1 MSAANNSQKIE
12 DSKVHESEKSNVT
25 NFNKFDQHYFNS
37 YSHYSI
43 HQEMLQDSVR
53 TKSYLDAIVNN
64 KDYFKDKVVM
74 DIGTGSGILS
84 MFISKYTDCKHIIA
98 IDASPVIY
106 MAEKLYKKNNLD
118 ESRISFVKMKVEDIK
133 ELPNGIEKVDII
145 VSEWMGYFLI
155 YESMLNSVLYARD
168 RWMDKTGSFFPD
180 KCSMHVAAMSDVD
193 YYSDN
198 VDFWDNVYGF
208 DFSDFKPLVTVEPIV
223 DYYNSSSVVSDTGN
237 LIEFDLN
244 TCTVEDLTFEREF
257 EVNITQDNSSFNGLL
272 TWFDIVFPQHDQKK
286 KQVKFSTGPFTQ
298 YTHWK
303 QVGFYLEKEIECSY
317 NDTFKGVLTCKPN
330 KENVRDMDIKID
342 YEFVPINQE
351 ENQTVKASNSYTLH

>member
-1 MSAANNSQKIE
+1 MSANNNSQKIT
-12 DSKVHESEKSNVT
+12 DSKVHESDKSNVT

-98 IDASPVIY
+98 VDASPVIY
-106 MAEKLYKKNNLD
+106 MAEKIYKRNNLD
-118 ESRISFVKMKVEDIK
+118 ENKISYVKMKVEDI
-133 ELPNGIEKVDII
+133 ETLPNGIEKVDII

-168 RWMDKTGSFFPD
+168 RWMDSTGSLFPD
-180 KCSMHVAAMSDVD
+180 KCSMHVAAMRDIEYID
-193 YYSDN
+193 DN
-198 VDFWDNVYGF
+198 INFWDNVYGF
-208 DFSDFKPLVTVEPIV
+208 DFTDFKPLVETEPIV
-223 DYYNSSSVVSDTGN
+223 DFYNSDSIISDTGD

-244 TCTVEDLTFEREF
+244 TVTVEELTFERPF
-257 EVNITQDNSSFNGLL
+257 EVTIKQDNNSFNGLL
-272 TWFDIVFPQHDQKK
+272 TWFDIVFPQHDANK

-303 QVGFYLEKEIECSY
+303 QVGFYFDEEINCNY
-317 NDTFKGVLTCKPN
+317 NDTLKGVLTCKPN
-330 KENVRDMDIKID
+330 KENVRDMDINID
-342 YEFVPINQE
+342 YQFLPISDEAE
-351 ENQTVKASNSYTLH
+351 EKSGVKSYTLH